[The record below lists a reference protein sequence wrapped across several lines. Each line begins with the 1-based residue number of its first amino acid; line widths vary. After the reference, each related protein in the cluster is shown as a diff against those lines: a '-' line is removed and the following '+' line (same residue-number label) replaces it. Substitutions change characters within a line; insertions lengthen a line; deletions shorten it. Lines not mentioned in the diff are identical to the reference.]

1 MKCPKCGYVS
11 HDYLDACRNSKCG
24 IDLMDFKAQMQL
36 HVIQAGHIDLVT
48 VLAGAEGFGA
58 TGAGNESFFDSQMLM
73 ESEES
78 GDFDISLDDDLSLA
92 TLSLS
97 VDESAEISGIFNRPG
112 FSFEMDDASA
122 STISNRRAGGAP
134 LGPPTSGYATVM
146 LDLGDMANPNDPP
159 GEAADAAV
167 DTPTGNDASAS
178 SNGGDLDAGLT
189 PPPGAESAIAL
200 TAEDAAPEGAFT
212 EAAIPDPDIIPSHRE
227 AAAMPSESGEIDLGN
242 EYFSLSFDAAETHRA
257 SESID
262 ALDLLDTDLPAAPL
276 AMPEE
281 DVNASTEAAFA
292 DFLPVHPQDPL
303 LPSLSEEEQV
313 LNDDPDATMVD
324 DANELTLADAVF
336 DLSLPPTQDI
346 THVDTQE
353 VTQEQVPQDDDVARP
368 AAPIT
373 GEPEL
378 ALPQD
383 ATPSDGPASQTLT
396 DDVFILPAP
405 PTQELTLVDT
415 QEATQE
421 QMPQGDDFALPPLP
435 IQDLTA
441 PAPQDATVAE
451 GENSQTL
458 LDGMFNRP
466 ADLTQEQTL
475 IETQEGD
482 RVADGLILDP
492 IEGNSA
498 TGAPPPNPLEDDI
511 LFEDDLLFED
521 DAELEFGDE
530 TPPAS

>member
-36 HVIQAGHIDLVT
+36 HVIQVGHIDLVT
-48 VLAGAEGFGA
+48 VLGGAEGFGA

-122 STISNRRAGGAP
+122 STISDRRAGGAP

-178 SNGGDLDAGLT
+178 HDGVDLDAGLT
-189 PPPGAESAIAL
+189 PPPGGESAIAF
-200 TAEDAAPEGAFT
+200 TAEDPAPEVVFT
-212 EAAIPDPDIIPSHRE
+212 EAEIPDPDIIPSHRD
-227 AAAMPSESGEIDLGN
+227 AATMPSESGEIDLGS
-242 EYFSLSFDAAETHRA
+242 ELFPFSFDADETHRA

-262 ALDLLDTDLPAAPL
+262 DLNLPDTDLPAAPL
-276 AMPEE
+276 ATPA
-281 DVNASTEAAFA
+281 DAVNASTEAAFA
-292 DFLPVHPQDPL
+292 DFLPLQPEDPL
-303 LPSLSEEEQV
+303 LPSLDAEEPV
-313 LNDDPDATMVD
+313 FDDDPNATMVD

-336 DLSLPPTQDI
+336 DLSLPPPQDI

-353 VTQEQVPQDDDVARP
+353 VTQDEVPEDDDFALP
-368 AAPIT
+368 APPIT
-373 GEPEL
+373 GEQEL
-378 ALPQD
+378 DLPQD
-383 ATPSDGPASQTLT
+383 ATLSDGDASQTLT
-396 DDVFILPAP
+396 DDVFILPGP

-415 QEATQE
+415 QEAPQE
-421 QMPQGDDFALPPLP
+421 EIPQGDDFALPPLP
-435 IQDLTA
+435 MQDLTA
-441 PAPQDATVAE
+441 PDPQDATVAD

-475 IETQEGD
+475 IETQEGA
-482 RVADGLILDP
+482 RVAEGLMLDP
-492 IEGNSA
+492 IEGNPA

-511 LFEDDLLFED
+511 LLED